1 MIPQQPALPPLT
13 FGRMRR
19 ALQTRRRVVQTMAAV
34 IADTITARGFT
45 PHALDDVSLT
55 VSREE
60 FDDLEWAMG
69 HVKMR
74 DPETGQLVRVNGRFC
89 RSSIPRPHVL
99 VKNCPVFEASA

>member
-1 MIPQQPALPPLT
+1 MSPLT
-13 FGRMRR
+13 FGRIRR
-19 ALQTRRRVVQTMAAV
+19 ALKTRRRVVQTMAAV
-34 IADTITARGFT
+34 IAETIDARGFT

-69 HVKMR
+69 YVKMR
-74 DPETGQLVRVNGRFC
+74 DPETARLVRVNGRFC
-89 RSSIPRPHVL
+89 RSSIPRLHLL